1 VDESRDGGDGRTA
14 MSFGHDGGVAS
25 DSGGNAVG
33 TGRGEAVRTAAA
45 ARLERGRSERH
56 YAVGTL
62 ARGPD
67 SAFNARARRGQRRL
81 TGGTHSSAF
90 FELKL
95 PRTKITQNK

>member
-1 VDESRDGGDGRTA
+1 MKNGERRARATLTVDESRDGGDGRTA

-56 YAVGTL
+56 YAVGTP

-67 SAFNARARRGQRRL
+67 SAFNARARRGAL
-81 TGGTHSSAF
+81 PGGPGADSGV
-90 FELKL
+90 
-95 PRTKITQNK
+95 